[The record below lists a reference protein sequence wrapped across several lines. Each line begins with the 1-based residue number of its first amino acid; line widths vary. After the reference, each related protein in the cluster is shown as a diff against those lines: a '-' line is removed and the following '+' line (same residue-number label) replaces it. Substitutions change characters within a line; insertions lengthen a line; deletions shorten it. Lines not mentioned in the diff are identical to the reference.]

1 MQNLSG
7 MPGWSNVIAK
17 PQWHSLF
24 PHSQGEPTGLEGFW
38 VYCRSP
44 GPGVPNIPTQNT
56 QTVKMTSQSP
66 PSYSVLGQSIQNPH
80 SSTYLGTA
88 GLMAAV
94 ICHGQHSL
102 QDHLLPDTEHFYSSF
117 LWSKDL
123 CVPPALFSAVPAYT
137 ANSSPSMAFGVFFFF
152 RGVLGFRHVWV
163 QKANTCC
170 QPEAVAHIWEE
181 HPVHEVHFSPTVI
194 STQLEQLVGTKT

>member
-56 QTVKMTSQSP
+56 QTVKMTSQIS
-66 PSYSVLGQSIQNPH
+66 PSYRVLGQSIQNPH

-102 QDHLLPDTEHFYSSF
+102 QDHLLLTTLSISTAHSSGAKTYVCPLPYFQQCLLTQQTPAHPWLLGCFSF
-117 LWSKDL
+117 LGVSWDSGMFGYKRRI
-123 CVPPALFSAVPAYT
+123 PAASQRQLLTS
-137 ANSSPSMAFGVFFFF
+137 G
-152 RGVLGFRHVWV
+152 R
-163 QKANTCC
+163 
-170 QPEAVAHIWEE
+170 
-181 HPVHEVHFSPTVI
+181 
-194 STQLEQLVGTKT
+194 STQCMRCIFLPQLSLPNWSS